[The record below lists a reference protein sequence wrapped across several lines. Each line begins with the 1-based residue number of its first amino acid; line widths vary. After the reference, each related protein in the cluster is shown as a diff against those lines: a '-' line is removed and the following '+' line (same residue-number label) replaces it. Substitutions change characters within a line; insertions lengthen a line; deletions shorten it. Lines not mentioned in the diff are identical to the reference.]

1 MGKNNKKNNNRTNNQ
16 HRAERSQAAQPRE
29 KKVNPNEIKA
39 VVAFNEGVAEKV
51 AEEILNV
58 LKKTMFNKLSYPIGT
73 YRSYVDDSVDNDDT
87 RITTIGYVRN
97 YDAENEE
104 FTIILF
110 PKFTDI
116 IKDMGEIGVE
126 VLHTI
131 NKRTEG
137 LGSITRFNIV
147 PCISVDTSEGC
158 DESAEETEPE
168 E

>member
-1 MGKNNKKNNNRTNNQ
+1 MEKNNKNNRSNNQ
-16 HRAERSQAAQPRE
+16 QRSTRPTKE
-29 KKVNPNEIKA
+29 KKVNPNQIKA
-39 VVAFNEGVAEKV
+39 VVAFDEGTPDAV
-51 AEEILNV
+51 AEEILDV

-73 YRSYVDDSVDNDDT
+73 YRSLIDNTVPEDDT

-104 FTIILF
+104 FTVILF

-116 IKDMGEIGVE
+116 IKDMGEIGIQ

-137 LGSITRFNIV
+137 LGSITKFNIV
-147 PCISVDTSEGC
+147 PCMTVAANEVC
-158 DESAEETEPE
+158 DEKVEETEPE